1 MGVLTVVSSGKNC
14 LDRTIDT
21 TGESLNRMIF
31 GFNTDIRHEDTIYH
45 VQSEAREGEHL
56 LQTQVF
62 VKGRCI
68 GKRAVPYGSSAA
80 EGKTTAPNDSQDK
93 DKDQDK
99 DREKM
104 LRELHREVLDAIR
117 GGKLDSIFDKR
128 ETPETLAA
136 VKELD
141 LEWTNAGSVHASGA
155 LTMRLRVTEGGVT
168 VEGAR
173 LTLRFARPDA
183 APYYAQVLTDAKGS
197 AEMNVQVDEKSLAES
212 SVLVQASFGGRTSTR
227 KFNLRNAS

>member
-1 MGVLTVVSSGKNC
+1 VRVLTAVSSGKNC
-14 LDRTIDT
+14 LDRTVET

-80 EGKTTAPNDSQDK
+80 EGKTTAQNNSQDK

-183 APYYAQVLTDAKGS
+183 APYYAQVLSDAKGS

-212 SVLVQASFGGRTSTR
+212 SVLVQASFGGRTATR

>member
-1 MGVLTVVSSGKNC
+1 MRVLTVVSSGKNC
-14 LDRTIDT
+14 LDT

-212 SVLVQASFGGRTSTR
+212 SVLVQASFGGRTATR

>member
-1 MGVLTVVSSGKNC
+1 VRVLTVVSSGKNC
-14 LDRTIDT
+14 LDRTVDT

-68 GKRAVPYGSSAA
+68 GKRAVPYGSRAA
-80 EGKTTAPNDSQDK
+80 EGKTTAQNDSQDK

-183 APYYAQVLTDAKGS
+183 VPYYAQVLTDAKGS